1 MKTWDEVKKV
11 TLSKL
16 FMDES
21 EADQQGYL
29 GNFVYFANEAL
40 NIIANSV
47 KPKYI
52 AFEILLFD
60 KNVIPDNLKNSDSL
74 IRYNDSEYGI
84 NYVVPDENTVYKVS
98 NDEKYIYS
106 NNKLILDNDADFD
119 TVIEGTNFTFGYIT
133 DNLITMP
140 DNFISFADMVEYLD
154 GEAGEYNIYFG
165 RDKIKLKKPG
175 NYIVYYNAL
184 YDEIPE
190 ETANQSG
197 ENFTPVYIDA
207 DQSIINLLPSY
218 IASQILAQDDIVR
231 STQLKNEY
239 ELALSRLDNDVM
251 YETKHFKST
260 GGWY

>member
-16 FMDES
+16 FMDEN
-21 EADQQGYL
+21 EADEQGYL
-29 GNFVYFANEAL
+29 GNFVYFANECL
-40 NIIANSV
+40 SLIANGV
-47 KPKYI
+47 KPKYV

-60 KNVIPDNLKNSDSL
+60 KKDIPDDLKTYSEL
-74 IRYNDSEYGI
+74 IRYKNTSSNI
-84 NYVVPDENTVYKVS
+84 TYVVPNEETVYEVS
-98 NDEKYIYS
+98 ENEKYIFV
-106 NNKLILDNDADFD
+106 NGKLVRDDEADFD
-119 TVIEGTNFTFGYIT
+119 TVVEGSDFVAGYIT

-154 GEAGEYNIYFG
+154 GDPGEYNIYFG

-175 NYIVYYNAL
+175 NYIIYYNAL

-197 ENFTPVYIDA
+197 ENSTPVYIDA
-207 DQSIINLLPSY
+207 DQSIINCLPSY
-218 IASQILAQDDIVR
+218 IASQVLAQDDYIR
-231 STQLKNEY
+231 ATTLKNEF
-239 ELALSRLDNDVM
+239 ELMLSRLDSDVM